1 MVTENPAGLQG
12 TPLRD
17 GTDAVLCVDLDGT
30 LVRTDML
37 WESLVSAVR
46 RQPAVLARA
55 WAWAFA
61 GRARLKAEL
70 AAASSIDVETLPY
83 REEVIALLVEAR
95 RAGRLTVL
103 ATASDARIAGA
114 IASHLGLFDEVLASD
129 GATNLKGEV
138 KAAKLVERYG
148 RGRYDYVGDSRA
160 DVPCW
165 ESAGAAWSTGL
176 SRSGS
181 VPHLKRVPPA
191 AGPPST
197 LRRLFKA
204 LRPHQWLKNLL
215 VFVPLFAAHAVTVRG
230 LWQAVVSL
238 ATLSAVASGGYVLN
252 DLLDVGADRR
262 HSRKRH
268 RPFAA
273 GHLAIPTGLALIGGL
288 WAAGFGLA
296 LVALPRDFAWI
307 LAGYLAGSVAYSL
320 ALKREAVLDVIF
332 LAGLYV
338 VRVVAGGLATG
349 VPVSTWL
356 LAFTLF
362 VCLSL
367 AFMKRFIEII
377 AQGAETLPGR
387 GYGSADAAWLQSAGL
402 SSAYLSVV
410 ILAIYANNP
419 DVTRLYAHPE
429 RLLLMCPIML
439 YWATRTWLRA
449 SRRQL
454 HDDPVVAVV
463 LDPVTHVLAALS
475 AAVVW
480 SAM

>member
-1 MVTENPAGLQG
+1 
-12 TPLRD
+12 
-17 GTDAVLCVDLDGT
+17 
-30 LVRTDML
+30 ML
-37 WESLVSAVR
+37 WESAVSAVR
-46 RQPAVLARA
+46 RQPAVLARVWW
-55 WAWAFA
+55 WALA

-83 REEVIALLVEAR
+83 RKEVVALIREAR
-95 RAGRLTVL
+95 RAGRITVL
-103 ATASDARIAGA
+103 ATASDARIAEA
-114 IASHLGLFDEVLASD
+114 IAEHLALFDEVLASD

-138 KAAKLVERYG
+138 KAARLVERYG
-148 RGRYDYVGDSRA
+148 RGQYDYVGDSQA

-165 ESAGAAWSTGL
+165 ESAGVALSTGV
-176 SRSGS
+176 SSSGR
-181 VPHLKRVPPA
+181 VPHLTPLPPA
-191 AGPPST
+191 MRPPST
-197 LRRLFKA
+197 LLRLFKA

-215 VFVPLFAAHAVTVRG
+215 VYVPLFAAHVVTIPG
-230 LWQAVVSL
+230 LWQAAIAFV
-238 ATLSAVASGGYVLN
+238 TLSAVASGGYVLN

-273 GHLAIPTGLALIGGL
+273 GHLAIPTGLALIAVL
-288 WAAGFGLA
+288 WTAGFGLA
-296 LVALPRDFAWI
+296 LAALPLDYGWI
-307 LAGYLAGSVAYSL
+307 LAGYLLGSVAYSL

-338 VRVVAGGLATG
+338 VRVVAGGLATS

-367 AFMKRFIEII
+367 AFMKRFIEIL

-419 DVTRLYAHPE
+419 EVTRLYAHPE
-429 RLLLMCPIML
+429 RLLMMCPIML
-439 YWATRTWLRA
+439 YWATRAWFRA
-449 SRRQL
+449 SRREL
-454 HDDPVVAVV
+454 HDDPVVAVA
-463 LDPVTHVLAALS
+463 LDSITHVLAGLS
-475 AAVVW
+475 ALVVW